1 MIFSVGLMQW
11 LLMFAPG
18 NICPS
23 CPIDFACYIIWQD
36 DTVCLGYKCI
46 FYTKIHLSIKWNIAN
61 NLELYFS
68 LENID
73 KIIVNYMVKLHVYG
87 NVEHRNWGK
96 FWFLVKVFHHRY
108 HIISMYQNEVLSAY
122 LPFILSTFLS
132 VLICLLH
139 NRHLTIHMIMLCFF
153 NYSQRKK
160 MGVHNFWYPEMMLV
174 KT

>member
-61 NLELYFS
+61 NIELYFS

-108 HIISMYQNEVLSAY
+108 HIISTGMYQNEVLSAY

-132 VLICLLH
+132 VCWSVCYI
-139 NRHLTIHMIMLCFF
+139 TDIWQ
-153 NYSQRKK
+153 YT
-160 MGVHNFWYPEMMLV
+160 W
-174 KT
+174 

>member
-11 LLMFAPG
+11 LLMFALG

-61 NLELYFS
+61 NIELYFS

-73 KIIVNYMVKLHVYG
+73 KIIVNYVVKLHVYG

-132 VLICLLH
+132 VCWSVCYI
-139 NRHLTIHMIMLCFF
+139 TDIWQ
-153 NYSQRKK
+153 YT
-160 MGVHNFWYPEMMLV
+160 W
-174 KT
+174 